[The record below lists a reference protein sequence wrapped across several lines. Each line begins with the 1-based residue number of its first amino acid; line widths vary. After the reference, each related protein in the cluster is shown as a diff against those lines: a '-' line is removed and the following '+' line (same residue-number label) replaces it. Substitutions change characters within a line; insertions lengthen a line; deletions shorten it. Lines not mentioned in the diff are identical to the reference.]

1 MNTCAIFFAISQ
13 ISAPTFTITD
23 SNFTTIFL
31 SDITTSST
39 MPNVTST
46 MPNATSTMPNA
57 PSTMPNATSTITT
70 NFISVGSC
78 IGTEFG
84 CCKNTIIQCLDKNCS
99 NCLLNI
105 NHFGGCISTEYG
117 CCNNTEIQC
126 IDRNCSNC
134 FLYKIVKSIRM

>member
-1 MNTCAIFFAISQ
+1 MNTFAIFFAISQ
-13 ISAPTFTITD
+13 ISAPTFTD

-39 MPNVTST
+39 MPNTTST
-46 MPNATSTMPNA
+46 MPNATSTMPN
-57 PSTMPNATSTITT
+57 TTSTLTT
-70 NFISVGSC
+70 NFISVGNC

-105 NHFGGCISTEYG
+105 DSIGGCIATEYG

-126 IDRNCSNC
+126 IDHNCSNC
-134 FLYKIVKSIRM
+134 NLYKIVKNIRM